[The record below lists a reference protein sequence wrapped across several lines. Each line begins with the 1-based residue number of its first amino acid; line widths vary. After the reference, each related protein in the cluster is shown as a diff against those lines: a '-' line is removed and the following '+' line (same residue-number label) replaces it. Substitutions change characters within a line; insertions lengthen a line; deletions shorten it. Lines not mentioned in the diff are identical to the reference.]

1 MGTPRD
7 KDVERERLQAENADF
22 RRRMEGLARRNE
34 ELARRVAEL
43 ERLVRELGGAAR
55 TERLDQAYS
64 MKAEEQRQG
73 KTAGSKR
80 RTKQKSS
87 RRGRVITQEKL
98 DRADRTEIVRPE
110 GFTVEECR
118 LLSRRPV
125 WRIENGRAVL
135 VAYEFY
141 RGPQGQRGTV
151 PGLLRRCEFG
161 LEILITLAHQSLVI
175 GVSLD
180 KAVEQLRFFWELN
193 LSKSQADALLSR
205 LAREW
210 HVEFD
215 RLCQLIAVS
224 AVVHTDETSWSIGSV
239 WTFLSEQSR
248 LMIFGC
254 RKDAAT
260 LEILLPKETF
270 GGVLVSDD
278 AAVYR
283 GFTQAQKCWAHLLRK
298 AIKLTLL
305 RPQNTRYRAFCDDLL
320 AVYRSA
326 CAAAADRRLGDAG
339 RQRRIDEL
347 EEQLR
352 GLCWEHR
359 PSDHRPPADAVER
372 DSINLALEIVRL
384 MSVNELFTF
393 VKVPGV
399 SGTNNESERTLRDP
413 AQDRRTDQTSRSVS
427 GARRRTILASV
438 LESLRTRL
446 PQIDLRSVLNEVA
459 AWATSGLSCFGQA
472 LKALGL
478 APLEQSPLDQ
488 LVPLP
493 TSTTNS
499 S

>member
-7 KDVERERLQAENADF
+7 KDVERERLEAENADF
-22 RRRMEGLARRNE
+22 RRRMDELVRRNE
-34 ELARRVAEL
+34 ELARRVVEL
-43 ERLVRELGGAAR
+43 ERLVKQLGGAAR

-64 MKAEEQRQG
+64 LKAEEQRQAEN
-73 KTAGSKR
+73 AGLKKR
-80 RTKQKSS
+80 KRQKSS
-87 RRGRVITQEKL
+87 RRGRVTTREKL
-98 DRADRTEIVRPE
+98 DRADRTEIVLPE
-110 GFTVEECR
+110 GFTLDECR
-118 LLSRRPV
+118 RLSRRPV

-151 PGLLRRCEFG
+151 AGLLPRCEFG
-161 LEILITLAHQSLVI
+161 LEILITLAHQSLVV

-180 KAVEQLRFFWELN
+180 KAVKQLRFFWELN

-210 HVEFD
+210 HAEFD
-215 RLCQLIAVS
+215 RLCQLLAVS
-224 AVVHTDETSWSIGSV
+224 AVVHTDETSWSLGSV
-239 WTFLSEQSR
+239 WAFLSEPSR

-260 LEILLPKETF
+260 LEVLLPKATF
-270 GGVLVSDD
+270 AGVLVSDD

-283 GFTQAQKCWAHLLRK
+283 GFTRAQKCWAHLLRK

-305 RPQNTRYRAFCDDLL
+305 KPQNTRYRAFCDGLL

-326 CAAAADRRLGDAG
+326 CASATDRRLGDAG
-339 RQRRIDEL
+339 RQRRSDEL

-359 PSDHRPPADAVER
+359 PSDHRPPADTVER
-372 DSINLALEIVRL
+372 DSRNLAAEIVRL
-384 MSVNELFTF
+384 MGVDELFTF

-413 AQDRRTDQTSRSVS
+413 AQDRRTDQTSRSIG

-446 PQIDLRSVLNEVA
+446 PQIDLRAILNEVA
-459 AWATSGLSCFGQA
+459 DWARSGLSCFGRA
-472 LKALGL
+472 VNALGL
-478 APLEQSPLDQ
+478 APLDHSPLDQ

-493 TSTTNS
+493 SSTTNTS
-499 S
+499 

>member
-1 MGTPRD
+1 M
-7 KDVERERLQAENADF
+7 
-22 RRRMEGLARRNE
+22 
-34 ELARRVAEL
+34 AEL
-43 ERLVRELGGAAR
+43 ERLVKELGGAAK
-55 TERLDQAYS
+55 TERLDEAYS
-64 MKAEEQRQG
+64 MKAEEQRQDQA
-73 KTAGSKR
+73 AGSNAHR
-80 RTKQKSS
+80 RRKQKSS
-87 RRGRVITQEKL
+87 RRGRVTTQEKL
-98 DRADRTEIVRPE
+98 DRADRTEIVLPE
-110 GFTVEECR
+110 GFTVGECR
-118 LLSRRPV
+118 LLYRRPV

-135 VAYEFY
+135 VAYQIY
-141 RGPQGQRGTV
+141 RGPQGQRGTAA
-151 PGLLRRCEFG
+151 GLLKRCEFG

-180 KAVEQLRFFWELN
+180 KAVQQLRFFWELN

-239 WTFLSEQSR
+239 WAFLSESSR

-260 LEILLPKETF
+260 LEIMLPKETF

-283 GFTQAQKCWAHLLRK
+283 GFSQAQKCWAHLLRK

-305 RPQNTRYRAFCDDLL
+305 QPENTQYRAFCDGLL
-320 AVYRSA
+320 NIYRSA
-326 CAAAADRRLGDAG
+326 CKAAADKRLGDAG
-339 RQRRIDEL
+339 RQRRIAEL

-352 GLCWEHR
+352 VLCWEQR
-359 PSDHRPPADAVER
+359 PSEHGSSSGCSSSGCSSSDATERDHR
-372 DSINLALEIVRL
+372 NLALEVVRL
-384 MSVNELFTF
+384 MSANELFTF

-399 SGTNNESERTLRDP
+399 SGTNNESERTLRSP
-413 AQDRRTDQTSRSVS
+413 AQDRRTDQTSRSIR
-427 GARRRTILASV
+427 GARRRSILASV

-446 PQIDLRSVLNEVA
+446 PRIDLRSVLNEVA
-459 AWATSGLSCFGQA
+459 TWTASGLSCFGQA
-472 LKALGL
+472 VKALGL
-478 APLEQSPLDQ
+478 APLEHSPLDQ

-493 TSTTNS
+493 TPATNS